1 MKTLTEP
8 SGIHSFTLSVRG
20 LKLRKPMQES
30 RVSATQARIVWM
42 GRRATCQIG
51 RVWKHLVVIKNRWL
65 IVIVG
70 CTHQPPMGVEEPGNA
85 GEEGDLEAGQAG
97 HLAAR
102 RGLLLL
108 HLGRNRSLGQT
119 QIFYDHPFHTGS
131 STLPQRLRNCSVID
145 LRNAKITPLANHRRE
160 HD

>member
-1 MKTLTEP
+1 MMKTLTDP

-30 RVSATQARIVWM
+30 RVRATQARIVWI

-51 RVWKHLVVIKNRWL
+51 RVWKHLVVIKNSWL
-65 IVIVG
+65 IVS
-70 CTHQPPMGVEEPGNA
+70 CTHQPPMGVKEPGNA
-85 GEEGDLEAGQAG
+85 GEEGDLKAGQAG

-102 RGLLLL
+102 RRLLLL

-119 QIFYDHPFHTGS
+119 
-131 STLPQRLRNCSVID
+131 
-145 LRNAKITPLANHRRE
+145 
-160 HD
+160 